1 MFRLNLKIALR
12 NLWKNKGYTFINI
25 TGLSIGMAS
34 CILIFIFVRYQ
45 VSFDQQ
51 FENKDRIYR
60 GVTDWKSANGNVDA
74 TQGVPIPFAEAM
86 RTHFPQF
93 EKAAAIRA
101 ARGIIMVNDPYGKV
115 TFKEKERAYYAEPD
129 FFDIFNFT
137 WLAGEPHGA
146 LSKPN
151 TVALSEEKATKYF
164 GDWHKAMGQ
173 TLTFKKGQPLKVT
186 GIFKDMPENCSVPLQ
201 VVISYVSYDRANTK
215 SWSWVSSNSECYLL
229 LKKGLH
235 IGDLDKA
242 FTKFQSTV
250 YKNSNNGEVQYHSF
264 QSLNDIHYNS
274 RYGNFS
280 GKTMEK
286 KELYGLTIIGAFL
299 LLTACINFINLAT
312 AQAVNRSKEVGVRKV
327 MGSGR
332 RQLIMQ
338 FLGETVTITLIAVL
352 IACVLTEVA
361 LPYMQNLFKEEIS
374 FSLLEHPVIFLF
386 LVSLVLVVSFLAGF
400 YPAMIMSGF
409 SPALAIKNKVIV
421 HSGGLGL
428 RQVLVVVQFAITIIL
443 IISTLI
449 ILKQMNYM
457 RQKPLGF
464 NPDAVA
470 VVAMPEDSLSKIK
483 YDNFKARLLNM
494 PGINA
499 VSYFDTPPSSND
511 VSETDFSVNG
521 KDIKDFQ
528 VRTMHVDMEYFST
541 FGVKLIAGKLLT
553 KSDTTNAYVVN
564 EAFLRRMSFPDPQ
577 AVLGKLL
584 KVDGATARVVGV
596 VRDFNDKSLHEEIS
610 PIVISSAKANYYN
623 IAVKMDSKQMV
634 NVMKEVEQLWNTT
647 FPDDVYSGQFINE
660 DLDQY
665 YATEIVM
672 GVLFRVFSCV
682 IIFISF
688 IGLFGLISF
697 VASQRTREVAIRKV
711 LGASNFELVKML
723 NGSFLLMVFLSNIVA
738 WPLAY
743 LFIRSWLSGFAYRI
757 DLSIWPFAL
766 AMLISMGITLVTVS
780 FRSYKAAQTNPI
792 DALKYE

>member
-1 MFRLNLKIALR
+1 MFRLNFKIALR

-25 TGLSIGMAS
+25 AGLSIGMAS

-86 RTHFPQF
+86 RSNFPQF

-101 ARGIIMVNDPYGKV
+101 SRGIIMVNDQSGKV

-151 TVALSEEKATKYF
+151 TVALSEEKAIKYF

-173 TLTFKKGQPLKVT
+173 MLTFKKGQPLKVT

-201 VVISYVSYDRANTK
+201 VVISYVSYERANTK

-229 LKKGLH
+229 LKKGLY
-235 IGDLDKA
+235 ISDLNNA
-242 FTKFQSTV
+242 FTKFQSIV
-250 YKNSNNGEVQYHSF
+250 YKNSNKGEVQYHSF

-280 GKTMEK
+280 GKMMEK

-332 RQLIMQ
+332 KQLIVQ
-338 FLGETVTITLIAVL
+338 FLGETMTITFIAVL
-352 IACVLTEVA
+352 IACALTEVA

-386 LVSLVLVVSFLAGF
+386 LISLVLVVSFLAGF

-470 VVAMPEDSLSKIK
+470 VVAMPEDSLSKIR
-483 YDNFKARLLNM
+483 YDNFKARLVNM
-494 PGINA
+494 PGVTA

-521 KDIKDFQ
+521 KAIKDFQ
-528 VRTMHVDMEYFST
+528 VRTMHADMQYFNT
-541 FGVKLIAGKLLT
+541 FGIKLIAGKLLT
-553 KSDTTNAYVVN
+553 KSDTTNGYVVN
-564 EAFLRRMSFPDPQ
+564 EAFLRRMSIPDPQ
-577 AVLGKLL
+577 AALGKLL

-596 VRDFNDKSLHEEIS
+596 VKDFNDKSLHEEIS
-610 PIVISSAKANYYN
+610 PIVISSNKANYYS
-623 IAVKMDSKQMV
+623 IAVKMDSKQML
-634 NVMKEVEQLWNTT
+634 NVIKEVEQLWNTT

-672 GVLFRVFSCV
+672 GILFKVFSCV

-723 NGSFLLMVFLSNIVA
+723 NGSFLLMVFLSNIAA

-743 LFIRSWLSGFAYRI
+743 LFIHGWLSGFAYRI